1 MGLKR
6 LLKLR
11 DLDEEI
17 RRYVHRHQFD
27 GLNITLTMKQK
38 VGDVWLDELM
48 VDRNVRYFKNILNK
62 KTFGNSYRRFGKELK
77 SLFIKEWSE
86 DKRHHI
92 HSIIQQP
99 NHIDEV
105 TFQSLISDSWRRTLF
120 GYEQIHIEKPT
131 SPQREIG
138 WLDYIMKTTTKK
150 SLSEAID
157 WDNSNC
163 FH

>member
-1 MGLKR
+1 MVKIQMKDLLGNLKFS
-6 LLKLR
+6 LEGKGSITTKQLKS
-11 DLDEEI
+11 I
-17 RRYVHRHQFD
+17 IPF
-27 GLNITLTMKQK
+27 
-38 VGDVWLDELM
+38 
-48 VDRNVRYFKNILNK
+48 LNK

-77 SLFIKEWSE
+77 TLFVKEWSE

-92 HSIIQQP
+92 HSIIEQP
-99 NHIDEV
+99 KHIDEV
-105 TFQSLISDSWRRTLF
+105 TFQKIISDSWRRTLF

-131 SPQREIG
+131 STKREVG
-138 WLDYIMKTTTKK
+138 WLDYIMKTTTKN